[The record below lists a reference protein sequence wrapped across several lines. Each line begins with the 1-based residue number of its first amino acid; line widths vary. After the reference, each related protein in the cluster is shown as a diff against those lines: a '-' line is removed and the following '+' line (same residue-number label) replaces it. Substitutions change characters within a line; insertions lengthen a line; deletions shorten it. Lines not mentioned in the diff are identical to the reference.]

1 MEGEPETVTE
11 KDEGRGDGEVT
22 EEKEDGDDKAV
33 VLPEGEGD
41 KGEEGSGE
49 GKPEGEDDKDV
60 VEEKVEEGRPE
71 GEDDKDVVE
80 EKAEEGRP
88 EGKDDKDVVEEKVG
102 EGRPEGEDDK
112 DVVEEKVEGVNEV
125 EGSGKP
131 GSEEDKE
138 GEVDQKQEEGDAL
151 EGVNDRTVE
160 DNSPSEA
167 KRVSATGRMSILQ
180 EEPEEGVSEV
190 TLLVTGEDSQLPSHI
205 RDLQSRAMSI
215 SKSRRLSGEHLY

>member
-11 KDEGRGDGEVT
+11 KDEGRGDGEGT
-22 EEKEDGDDKAV
+22 KEKGDSDDKAV

-49 GKPEGEDDKDV
+49 GK
-60 VEEKVEEGRPE
+60 
-71 GEDDKDVVE
+71 
-80 EKAEEGRP
+80 
-88 EGKDDKDVVEEKVG
+88 
-102 EGRPEGEDDK
+102 PEGEDDK

-151 EGVNDRTVE
+151 EGVNDRPVE
-160 DNSPSEA
+160 DKGPSEA